1 MLPANFQQMRELIE
15 QKNWVVA
22 FAAEDPMYRPLMQ
35 TLSFMDIQE
44 LVIAAKSIGRTDA
57 VVPLYSSWIDV
68 NGQTSPQVYAVWFN
82 LGVELSTA
90 GDVDNAI
97 TAYRNA
103 LVLKPDCYQASINL
117 GLQLETKGLTDAAID
132 IWSQALQPDDARTM
146 LLNHRGRVLENLKR
160 LKEAEDLLFTSLLT
174 KPDQSDVIHHWLY
187 LRQKM
192 CAWPVFGDPIPGM
205 PKEEL
210 ANRMG
215 PLSLL
220 ALVDD
225 LAFQDRFVVEW
236 LDRKAPPAQPRLSPE
251 DGYAHQRLR
260 IGYMSSDYCNHPI
273 SFLMA
278 ELFERH
284 DRSKFDVYGY
294 CCSPEDGSD
303 TRRRVIAGFD
313 HFTRIGGLDDRHLAH
328 KIREDEI
335 DILVDLN
342 GLTANTRMFAL
353 RWRPAPVQV
362 TYLGYI
368 GPIPLPELDYILC
381 DDFAIPPDQAKSYR
395 PTPLYIPGLY
405 QVNDTKLPVNPI
417 PPRAAARLP
426 EDRFVF
432 CCFSNNY
439 KITEEIFEAWMTI
452 LERVDNAV
460 MWLLADNVWAHDN
473 MVSRA
478 KAHGIDPARLIF
490 TDRVPPPEYLAR
502 LALADLFLD
511 TFPYNA
517 GTTASDALRMGLPVV
532 TLMGKTFA
540 ARMAGD
546 LLHSIGLEWG
556 ITTSL
561 DDYVEKAVEAATNPV
576 KYREIRQAVGG
587 DAWRRTVGNIEV
599 FMPRLEEVYQRIAK
613 RPVTPA

>member
-1 MLPANFQQMRELIE
+1 ML
-15 QKNWVVA
+15 
-22 FAAEDPMYRPLMQ
+22 
-35 TLSFMDIQE
+35 S
-44 LVIAAKSIGRTDA
+44 GRH
-57 VVPLYSSWIDV
+57 
-68 NGQTSPQVYAVWFN
+68 
-82 LGVELSTA
+82 
-90 GDVDNAI
+90 
-97 TAYRNA
+97 
-103 LVLKPDCYQASINL
+103 L
-117 GLQLETKGLTDAAID
+117 GLQLEAQGQID
-132 IWSQALQPDDARTM
+132 PALDTWAQYLQPDEARTL

-160 LKEAEDLLFTSLLT
+160 FKEAEALLYTSLLT
-174 KPDQSDVIHHWLY
+174 NPDQSDVIHHWLY

-192 CAWPVFGDPIPGM
+192 CAWPVYGDPIPGM
-205 PKEEL
+205 PREEL

-225 LAFQDRFVVEW
+225 LAFQDRFVDKW
-236 LDRKAPPAQPRLSPE
+236 LTRKAPPAPPRLSPE
-251 DGYAHQRLR
+251 SGYAHDRLR
-260 IGYMSSDYCNHPI
+260 IAYLSSDYCNHPI

-284 DRSKFDVYGY
+284 DRSRFEVHGY

-303 TRRRVIAGFD
+303 TRRRIIAAFD
-313 HFTRIGGLDDRHLAH
+313 RFTRVDAMSDEQLAH
-328 KIREDEI
+328 AIRQDEI
-335 DILVDLN
+335 DILIDLN
-342 GLTANTRMFAL
+342 GLTANTRIFAL
-353 RWRPAPVQV
+353 RWRPAPVQL

-381 DDFAIPPDQAKSYR
+381 DEFAIPPEQAQHYR

-405 QVNDTKLPVNPI
+405 QVNDTKLPVNTI
-417 PPRAAARLP
+417 PSRAAARLP

-439 KITEEIFEAWMTI
+439 KITEEIFEAWMSI
-452 LERVDNAV
+452 LMRVDNAV
-460 MWLLADNVWAHDN
+460 LWLLADNTWAHDN
-473 MVSRA
+473 MVNRA
-478 KAHGIDPARLIF
+478 KSHGIDPARLIF

-546 LLHSIGLEWG
+546 LLRTIGLEWG
-556 ITTSL
+556 ITTTL
-561 DDYVEKAVEAATNPV
+561 ADYVERAVEAATNPA
-576 KYREIRQAVGG
+576 KYREIRQAVSG
-587 DAWRRTVGNIEV
+587 DAWRRTIGNIEAFV
-599 FMPRLEEVYQRIAK
+599 PRLEGVYQQVAK
-613 RPVTPA
+613 RPSPQS